1 MTELHRLGIG
11 PREVGDGGFQPS
23 ATGEAMPLARTGS
36 LRALEPSSRRTGKR
50 QGPFRTGCEG
60 RISHLKRRYGLHQSW
75 LKGDDGQ
82 QTWTGWRSS
91 PTTTLASRTA

>member
-1 MTELHRLGIG
+1 MVTFAEIAEATANTRRGERGFVLAVATAPRNPGENTLLPDTMTELHRLGIG

-50 QGPFRTGCEG
+50 QGPFRTG
-60 RISHLKRRYGLHQSW
+60 
-75 LKGDDGQ
+75 
-82 QTWTGWRSS
+82 
-91 PTTTLASRTA
+91 